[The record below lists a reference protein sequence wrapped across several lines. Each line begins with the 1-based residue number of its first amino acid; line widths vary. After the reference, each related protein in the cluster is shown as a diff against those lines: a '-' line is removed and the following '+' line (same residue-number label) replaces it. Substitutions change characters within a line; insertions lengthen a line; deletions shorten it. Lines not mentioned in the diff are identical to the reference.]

1 MDGQRGITHRL
12 AGKVRLPLVA
22 LALDGTRLD
31 LAAEPSVH
39 FDLDVPDFREMQTLA
54 DELKASLRIGQ
65 GIVAVGKP

>member
-1 MDGQRGITHRL
+1 MEGQRGITHRL
-12 AGKVRLPLVA
+12 AGKVRIPLVA

-31 LAAEPSVH
+31 LAAERSVH